1 MNSNVKV
8 ALQPKGL
15 YCCDKCDKKVELFIR
30 AIEASCNQHGQMR
43 KAGK

>member
-1 MNSNVKV
+1 MSSNAKV

-30 AIEASCNQHGQMR
+30 AIEVSCNKHGQMR